1 MATLSF
7 LTTALLLSAS
17 AVNGLAFHKPLDVPN
32 NHQQPYA
39 TTDGNNEP
47 YDIAIVTT
55 HSHRLPLSTSE
66 LSSHSS
72 AQNPTQVCITV
83 GDNPDGSKHQICAE
97 NPDDLC
103 NDPVWKSIPRPAN
116 VLPWCASEGAF
127 TELKAKRLVVRQ
139 KKAQGQNPPG
149 PGIPKGLVE
158 RGNPQSG
165 SAPGTRIP

>member
-17 AVNGLAFHKPLDVPN
+17 AVNSLAIRQPLDIPN

-39 TTDGNNEP
+39 TTEENHEP

-55 HSHRLPLSTSE
+55 HSHRLPQSTSE
-66 LSSHSS
+66 LFSHSS
-72 AQNPTQVCITV
+72 AQNPIQVCITV
-83 GDNPDGSKHQICAE
+83 GEHQICAE

-103 NDPVWKSIPRPAN
+103 HDPVWKAMPRPEN
-116 VLPWCASEGAF
+116 VLPWCASEGAS

-139 KKAQGQNPPG
+139 KTQGQNPPG
-149 PGIPKGLVE
+149 PSIPKGLVE
-158 RGNPQSG
+158 RGNPPSG
-165 SAPGTRIP
+165 SVPGPKLP